1 MSTEKMV
8 IDELDAILINVRR
21 AEQNI
26 IGRDSSD
33 KLDAVKKLIEV
44 EEHIKTIKSGI
55 KLPLIEISKD
65 TLIDDLQ
72 GEYLSIRAGNVL
84 RRSGCRTIGDVTRK
98 TYNDVITMRNMG
110 RKSAEEIFAF
120 LQKYGFTLSGGEE

>member
-8 IDELDAILINVRR
+8 IDELDAILIGVRR

-26 IGRDSSD
+26 IGRDSDD

-65 TLIDDLQ
+65 TLIEDIQ
-72 GEYLSIRAGNVL
+72 GECLSIRAGNVL
-84 RRSGCRTIGDVTRK
+84 RHSGCRTIGDVTSK
-98 TYNDVITMRNMG
+98 TYNDVKTMRNMG

-120 LQKYGFTLSGGEE
+120 LQKHGFTLSGGDE